1 MTSECGH
8 DNILGLDFTNL
19 KRKMKL
25 QVDIMAE
32 KSRNLLKWF
41 FSYKKKSGKFST
53 TIFILKTGLLFVLF
67 LFAAFITAY
76 IFSPDVSRFARSN
89 PTSTSLI
96 DARNAERAE
105 KGLPSVKLK
114 YWVKY
119 KSIPVQL
126 VRAVRIAEDDGFFSH
141 NGFDLN
147 QLWEAIKAYFSN
159 SKKLRGAST
168 ITQQLAKNLYLSE
181 KRSFLRKFLEIPIT
195 IKLERA
201 LTKKRIFEIYL
212 NVIEFGDGIF
222 GIERASKFYF
232 GKHAIDLNL
241 DECVKLAAMVKRPI
255 YFQNHPNSKSLAFR
269 KRMILERM
277 EFYGYLD

>member
-1 MTSECGH
+1 MP
-8 DNILGLDFTNL
+8 
-19 KRKMKL
+19 
-25 QVDIMAE
+25 E
-32 KSRNLLKWF
+32 KSRNIMKWF
-41 FSYKKKSGKFST
+41 FSYKKKNGKFSV
-53 TIFILKTGLLFVLF
+53 IMFILKTGLIFVMF

-76 IFSPDVSRFARSN
+76 IFSPDVSKFKESN
-89 PTSTSLI
+89 PLSTSLI
-96 DARNAERAE
+96 DARNAEKNE
-105 KGLPSVKLK
+105 KGLPPVKLR

-147 QLWEAIKAYFSN
+147 QLWEALKGYFSN
-159 SKKLRGAST
+159 NKKLRGAST

-195 IKLERA
+195 IKLERS
-201 LTKKRIFEIYL
+201 LTKKRIFEIYM

-222 GIERASKFYF
+222 GVERASRFYF
-232 GKHAIDLNL
+232 GKHTWELNL
-241 DECVKLAAMVKRPI
+241 DECVKLAAMIKRPI
-255 YFQNHPNSKSLAFR
+255 FYQNHPYSKSLAFR

-277 EFYGYLD
+277 GFYGYLD

>member
-1 MTSECGH
+1 M
-8 DNILGLDFTNL
+8 
-19 KRKMKL
+19 
-25 QVDIMAE
+25 MAE

-41 FSYKKKSGKFST
+41 VSCKKKNGKFSFM
-53 TIFILKTGLLFVLF
+53 IFFLKTGF
-67 LFAAFITAY
+67 LFIIFLLAAFITAY
-76 IFSPDVSRFARSN
+76 IFSPDVSRFARLN

-96 DARNAERAE
+96 DTRNTERNE
-105 KGLPSVKLK
+105 KGLPPLKLR

-119 KSIPVQL
+119 KSIPIQL

-147 QLWEAIKAYFSN
+147 QLWEAIKGYFSKN
-159 SKKLRGAST
+159 KKLRGAST

-195 IKLERA
+195 IKLEQA
-201 LTKKRIFEIYL
+201 LTKKRIFEIYM

-222 GIERASKFYF
+222 GVESASRFYF
-232 GKHAIDLNL
+232 GKHTWNLNL
-241 DECVKLAAMVKRPI
+241 DECVRLAAMIKRPI
-255 YFQNHPNSKSLAFR
+255 YYQNHPYSKSLAFR

-277 EFYGYLD
+277 GFYGYIE